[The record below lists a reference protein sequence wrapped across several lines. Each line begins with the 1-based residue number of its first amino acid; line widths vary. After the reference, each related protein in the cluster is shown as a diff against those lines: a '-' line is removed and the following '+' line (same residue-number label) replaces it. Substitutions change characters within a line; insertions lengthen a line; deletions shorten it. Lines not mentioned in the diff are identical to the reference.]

1 MSPARLL
8 HSPIL
13 RFWAS
18 FCLLL
23 ALLLS
28 SMFAVAVEKTTSS
41 AATITVDAEYQ
52 KVADQCHRLLRNP
65 STGGK
70 REEWLQV
77 IQKLEQLYRKNPQSR
92 IASSALHLTARLY
105 QTMHQRFHQPAD
117 LDQATALFSNV
128 VSLFSQSGEA
138 AEALYALAQIEQL
151 HGNLRGAAKTYYK
164 IVQSYPLSSRK
175 AQAEEQLRQLIV
187 IAESLTARKQ
197 GRKPKQPSSASTS
210 TAPAVKVKQKPQEKE
225 KMVLALYEE
234 LLETPPSPA
243 PKTSQPQPVVAEA
256 SKPAP
261 ALLKPVTKPA
271 VSSIPVAKEPEKP
284 ARQQITFAMPQV
296 KVNIPPVP
304 TKKPPEKITV
314 PLSVTPPPKAA
325 AAVKDNEPKKSLL
338 AEISFPDL
346 SFPFFGNDEEEKAV
360 VTPKAAVQVAPKLDL
375 PKPVPPPVI
384 ALSAPKIE
392 PPKMQV
398 ASPPL
403 PEKEKASSSAEKQVE
418 QSKIVVSA
426 LKIASLEPEKPA
438 PPTPK
443 PPPQVVVAPFVSK
456 PEPPKLQPLPVKIEI
471 KSGAAKKAPLP
482 AMGSFLPTPT
492 LPDKKEEPKPA
503 LTELLP
509 IQHWSSD
516 SYSRVAVSASGTVF
530 YHAELPDKNSGH
542 PRQLRLEFKQSHVA
556 PELRTLIAVENGLVK
571 SIRAEQTDAET
582 VRVSLELA
590 DAADCKIFS
599 LNDPFRVVVDVRPL
613 EKDENTLADSAQQK
627 LTEQE
632 KQAKATAVKKKLQI
646 KPVGADQHDLTLAQ
660 QLGLS
665 IRRIMIDPGHGGK
678 DSGATGFGLQEKD
691 IVLDVAKRVKTLLEK
706 EKYEVPLTRD
716 KDVFIALEERTAIAN
731 TKGADLFL
739 SIHVN
744 AHPKPWVKGVET
756 FYLNLAAN
764 PEAMRVAALENATSS
779 RSMSEMQGILA
790 DLMKNTKIDES
801 SLLAEFIQTSM
812 ADGLRQYKI
821 KSLGVK
827 KAPFYVLIGAQMPAA
842 LSEISFISNKD
853 EAALLKDD
861 KYLQAL
867 AEQIAAGVIAYIE
880 HRRPATNTTQQ

>member
-13 RFWAS
+13 GFWAS

-28 SMFAVAVEKTTSS
+28 SMSAVAVEKTTSS
-41 AATITVDAEYQ
+41 AATITVDVEYQ

-65 STGGK
+65 STGGN

-92 IASSALHLTARLY
+92 IASSALYLTARLY

-128 VSLFSQSGEA
+128 VSLFPQSGEA

-197 GRKPKQPSSASTS
+197 GRKPKQPLSASTS
-210 TAPAVKVKQKPQEKE
+210 TAPAVKVKQKPQEKD

-243 PKTSQPQPVVAEA
+243 PKISQPQPVVAEA

-261 ALLKPVTKPA
+261 ALLKPPMTKPV
-271 VSSIPVAKEPEKP
+271 VSSVTVAKEPEKS
-284 ARQQITFAMPQV
+284 ARQRIAIAMPQV

-304 TKKPPEKITV
+304 TKKPPEKIAL
-314 PLSVTPPPKAA
+314 PLPVTPPPKAT

-360 VTPKAAVQVAPKLDL
+360 VTPKAAVQAAPKLDL

-384 ALSAPKIE
+384 ALPTPKIE

-398 ASPPL
+398 APPPL
-403 PEKEKASSSAEKQVE
+403 PEKEKVSTPAEKRAE

-456 PEPPKLQPLPVKIEI
+456 PEPPKLLQPLPLKIEI
-471 KSGAAKKAPLP
+471 KSEAAEKAPLP
-482 AMGSFLPTPT
+482 AMGSFLPTPP

-556 PELRTLIAVENGLVK
+556 PELRTPIAVENGLVK
-571 SIRAEQTDAET
+571 SIRAEQADAET

-590 DAADCKIFS
+590 DAADCK
-599 LNDPFRVVVDVRPL
+599 N
-613 EKDENTLADSAQQK
+613 
-627 LTEQE
+627 
-632 KQAKATAVKKKLQI
+632 
-646 KPVGADQHDLTLAQ
+646 
-660 QLGLS
+660 
-665 IRRIMIDPGHGGK
+665 
-678 DSGATGFGLQEKD
+678 
-691 IVLDVAKRVKTLLEK
+691 
-706 EKYEVPLTRD
+706 
-716 KDVFIALEERTAIAN
+716 
-731 TKGADLFL
+731 
-739 SIHVN
+739 
-744 AHPKPWVKGVET
+744 
-756 FYLNLAAN
+756 
-764 PEAMRVAALENATSS
+764 
-779 RSMSEMQGILA
+779 
-790 DLMKNTKIDES
+790 
-801 SLLAEFIQTSM
+801 
-812 ADGLRQYKI
+812 
-821 KSLGVK
+821 
-827 KAPFYVLIGAQMPAA
+827 
-842 LSEISFISNKD
+842 
-853 EAALLKDD
+853 
-861 KYLQAL
+861 
-867 AEQIAAGVIAYIE
+867 
-880 HRRPATNTTQQ
+880 